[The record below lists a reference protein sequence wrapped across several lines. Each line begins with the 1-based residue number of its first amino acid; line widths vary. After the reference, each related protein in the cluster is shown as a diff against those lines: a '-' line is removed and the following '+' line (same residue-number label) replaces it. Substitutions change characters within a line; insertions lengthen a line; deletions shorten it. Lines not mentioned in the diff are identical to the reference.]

1 MSCSHP
7 DMTTCY
13 SHCPRCG
20 GEAFTGGFA
29 HIGGCTWPITPQHYR
44 SMVSVDWET
53 ANMLQKLDAVIGLL
67 ERILRIL
74 DGEVKP

>member
-1 MSCSHP
+1 
-7 DMTTCY
+7 
-13 SHCPRCG
+13 
-20 GEAFTGGFA
+20 
-29 HIGGCTWPITPQHYR
+29 
-44 SMVSVDWET
+44 MVSVDWET